1 MLRSAQHDKL
11 LMCRIKTEKNMGI
24 EKLIR
29 KELLSFGGYS
39 AAASPE
45 VLDGKIEVA
54 AKDMVK
60 IDANEN
66 PYGCSPRVGKA
77 LAHYPQFNIYPD
89 DGQEK
94 LRQLLAGYAGV
105 DAKYIVAGN
114 GSNQLIDLLVRLLVN
129 PGDEII
135 NCTPTFGI
143 YSFSAKLCNATL
155 VEIPRDD
162 NFNIDI
168 AKVKAAITKKTKLIF
183 VTNPNN
189 PTGNLTPQK
198 DIIELLETGAPIVVD
213 EAYYEFSRQTI
224 LPLSVKY
231 ENLIVL
237 RTFSKW
243 AGLAGLRIGY
253 GIFPETIADFILR
266 IKIPYNVNVAA
277 QVAVA
282 ESLKDI
288 DYLMASVQR
297 LIDERQRLYTQLQK
311 ISWLTVYPSQ
321 SNFILCRIKNID
333 AKDLH
338 KKLQMKGILVRYFDQ
353 PSIKDCIRFSVGK
366 PEHTDALIKTLREI
380 GG

>member
-1 MLRSAQHDKL
+1 
-11 LMCRIKTEKNMGI
+11 MGM

-45 VLDGKIEVA
+45 VLEGKIEVA
-54 AKDMVK
+54 AKDMIK

-66 PYGCSPRVGKA
+66 PYGCSPRVNKA
-77 LAHYPQFNIYPD
+77 LEKYPQFNIYPD

-94 LRQLLAGYAGV
+94 LRGLIAGYAGI

-114 GSNQLIDLLVRLLVN
+114 GSNQLIDLLIRLLVN
-129 PGDEII
+129 PGDEVI

-143 YSFSAKLCNATL
+143 YSFSTRLCNGSL
-155 VEIPRDD
+155 VDVPRDEA
-162 NFNIDI
+162 FNIDI
-168 AKVKAAITKKTKLIF
+168 TKVKAAITKITKLIF

-198 DIIELLETGAPIVVD
+198 DIIELLDTGATVVVD

-224 LPLSVKY
+224 MPLIGKY

-243 AGLAGLRIGY
+243 AGLAGLRVGY
-253 GIFPETIADFILR
+253 GIFPEAIADFILR

-282 ESLKDI
+282 ESLQDK
-288 DYLMASVQR
+288 DYLLASVQK
-297 LIDERQRLYTQLQK
+297 LIEERQRLTDQLQK
-311 ISWLTVYPSQ
+311 ISWLTVYPSE
-321 SNFILCRIKNID
+321 SNFIFCRVQNMD
-333 AKDLH
+333 ARDLH
-338 KKLQMKGILVRYFDQ
+338 KQLQMKGILVRYFDQ
-353 PSIKDCIRFSVGK
+353 PRIRDCIRFSVGK

>member
-1 MLRSAQHDKL
+1 
-11 LMCRIKTEKNMGI
+11 MGM

-45 VLDGKIEVA
+45 VLEGKIEVA
-54 AKDMVK
+54 AKDMIK

-66 PYGCSPRVGKA
+66 PYGCSPRVNKA
-77 LAHYPQFNIYPD
+77 LAKYPQFNIYPD

-94 LRQLLAGYAGV
+94 LRALIAGYAGT
-105 DAKYIVAGN
+105 DIKHIVCGN
-114 GSNQLIDLLVRLLVN
+114 GSNQLIDLLIRLLAN
-129 PGDEII
+129 PGDEVI

-143 YSFSAKLCNATL
+143 YSFSTKLCNGVL
-155 VEIPRDD
+155 VDVPRDEA
-162 NFNIDI
+162 FNINI
-168 AKVKAAITKKTKLIF
+168 AKVKAAITPKTKLIF

-189 PTGNLTPQK
+189 PTGNLTPEK
-198 DIIELLETGAPIVVD
+198 DIVELLDTGVPVVVD

-224 LPLSVKY
+224 MPLFTKY

-243 AGLAGLRIGY
+243 AGLAGLRVGY
-253 GIFPETIADFILR
+253 GMFPEAIADFILR

-282 ESLKDI
+282 ESLKDK
-288 DYLMASVQR
+288 DYLLASVQK
-297 LIDERQRLYTQLQK
+297 LINERQRLSEQLQK

-321 SNFILCRIKNID
+321 SNFIFCRIRNID
-333 AKDLH
+333 AQDLH

-353 PSIKDCIRFSVGK
+353 PRIKDCIRFSVGK

>member
-1 MLRSAQHDKL
+1 ME
-11 LMCRIKTEKNMGI
+11 MNMGI

-45 VLDGKIEVA
+45 VLEGKIEVA
-54 AKDMVK
+54 ARDMIK

-66 PYGCSPRVGKA
+66 PYGCSPRVNKA
-77 LAHYPQFNIYPD
+77 LARYPQFNIYPD

-94 LRQLLAGYAGV
+94 LRQSIAGYAGV
-105 DAKYIVAGN
+105 DMKRVVAGN
-114 GSNQLIDLLVRLLVN
+114 GSNQLIDLLIRLLVN
-129 PGDEII
+129 PGDEVI

-143 YSFSAKLCNATL
+143 YSFSTKLCNGVL

-162 NFNIDI
+162 DFNIDI
-168 AKVKAAITKKTKLIF
+168 LKVKASINKKTKLIF

-189 PTGNLTPQK
+189 PTGNLTPQE
-198 DIIELLETGAPIVVD
+198 DIIELLDTGVPVVVD
-213 EAYYEFSRQTI
+213 EAYYEFSRRTI
-224 LPLSVKY
+224 MPLIGKY
-231 ENLIVL
+231 ENLIIL

-243 AGLAGLRIGY
+243 AGLAGLRVGY
-253 GIFPETIADFILR
+253 GVFPEAIADFILR

-288 DYLMASVQR
+288 DYLMVSVQK
-297 LIDERQRLYTQLQK
+297 LIDERERLFAQLQK
-311 ISWLTVYPSQ
+311 INWLKVYPTQ
-321 SNFILCRIKNID
+321 SNFIFCRVQNVN

-338 KKLQMKGILVRYFDQ
+338 KQLQMKGILVRYFDQ
-353 PSIKDCIRFSVGK
+353 PRIQDCIRFSVGK
-366 PEHTDALIKTLREI
+366 PEHTDALIKTLRGI

>member
-1 MLRSAQHDKL
+1 
-11 LMCRIKTEKNMGI
+11 MGI

-29 KELLSFGGYS
+29 KELLAFGGYP

-45 VLDGKIEVA
+45 VLEGKIDVA
-54 AKDMVK
+54 AKDMIK

-66 PYGCSPRVGKA
+66 PYGCSPRVNKA
-77 LAHYPQFNIYPD
+77 LARYPQFNIYPD

-94 LRQLLAGYAGV
+94 LRKLLAGYAGV

-114 GSNQLIDLLVRLLVN
+114 GSNQLIDLLIRLLVN
-129 PGDEII
+129 PGDEVI

-143 YSFSAKLCNATL
+143 YSFSTKLCNGVL
-155 VEIPRDD
+155 VEIPRDES
-162 NFNIDI
+162 FNIDV
-168 AKVKAAITKKTKLIF
+168 AKVKAAITDKTKLIF

-198 DIIELLETGAPIVVD
+198 DIVALLETGVPVVVD

-224 LPLSVKY
+224 VPLLGKY
-231 ENLIVL
+231 ENLIIL

-243 AGLAGLRIGY
+243 AGLAGLRVGY
-253 GIFPETIADFILR
+253 GIFPEAIADFILR

-277 QVAVA
+277 IVAVD
-282 ESLKDI
+282 ESLKDT
-288 DYLMASVQR
+288 DYLMASVQK
-297 LIDERQRLYTQLQK
+297 LIDERHRLFTRLQK

-321 SNFILCRIKNID
+321 SNFILCRVKNID
-333 AKDLH
+333 AKELH
-338 KKLQMKGILVRYFDQ
+338 KQLQMKGILVRYFDQ
-353 PSIKDCIRFSVGK
+353 RRIKDCIRFSVGK
-366 PEHTDALIKTLREI
+366 PEHTEALIKTLREI

>member
-1 MLRSAQHDKL
+1 
-11 LMCRIKTEKNMGI
+11 MGM

-45 VLDGKIEVA
+45 VLEGKIEVA
-54 AKDMVK
+54 AKDMIK

-66 PYGCSPRVGKA
+66 PYGCSPRVNKA
-77 LAHYPQFNIYPD
+77 LEKYPQFNIYPD

-94 LRQLLAGYAGV
+94 LRGLIAGYAGI

-114 GSNQLIDLLVRLLVN
+114 GSNQLIDLLIRLLVN
-129 PGDEII
+129 PGDEVI

-143 YSFSAKLCNATL
+143 YSFSTRLCNGSL
-155 VEIPRDD
+155 VDVPRDEA
-162 NFNIDI
+162 FNIDI
-168 AKVKAAITKKTKLIF
+168 TKVKAAITKITKLIF

-198 DIIELLETGAPIVVD
+198 DIIELLDTGATVVVD

-224 LPLSVKY
+224 MPLIGKY

-243 AGLAGLRIGY
+243 AGLAGLRVGY
-253 GIFPETIADFILR
+253 GIFPEAIADFILR

-282 ESLKDI
+282 ESLQDK
-288 DYLMASVQR
+288 DYLLASVQK
-297 LIDERQRLYTQLQK
+297 LILERQRLTDQLQK
-311 ISWLTVYPSQ
+311 INWLTVYPSQ
-321 SNFILCRIKNID
+321 SNFIFCRVQNMD
-333 AKDLH
+333 ARDLH
-338 KKLQMKGILVRYFDQ
+338 KQLQMKGILVRYFDQ
-353 PSIKDCIRFSVGK
+353 PRIRDCIRFSVGK

>member
-1 MLRSAQHDKL
+1 
-11 LMCRIKTEKNMGI
+11 MGI

-45 VLDGKIEVA
+45 VLEGKIEVA
-54 AKDMVK
+54 ARDMIK

-66 PYGCSPRVGKA
+66 PYGCSPRVNKA
-77 LAHYPQFNIYPD
+77 LARYPQFNIYPD

-94 LRQLLAGYAGV
+94 LRQSIAGYAGV
-105 DAKYIVAGN
+105 DMKRVVAGN
-114 GSNQLIDLLVRLLVN
+114 GSNQLIDLLLRLLVN
-129 PGDEII
+129 PGDEVI

-143 YSFSAKLCNATL
+143 YSFSTKLCNGVL

-162 NFNIDI
+162 DFNIDI
-168 AKVKAAITKKTKLIF
+168 LKVKASINKKTKLIF

-189 PTGNLTPQK
+189 PTGNLTPQE
-198 DIIELLETGAPIVVD
+198 DIIELLDTGVPVVVD
-213 EAYYEFSRQTI
+213 EAYYEFSRRTI
-224 LPLSVKY
+224 MPLIGKY
-231 ENLIVL
+231 ENLIIL

-243 AGLAGLRIGY
+243 AGLAGLRVGY
-253 GIFPETIADFILR
+253 GVFPEAIADFILR

-288 DYLMASVQR
+288 DYLMVSVQK
-297 LIDERQRLYTQLQK
+297 LIDERERLFAQLQK
-311 ISWLTVYPSQ
+311 INWLKVYPTQ
-321 SNFILCRIKNID
+321 SNFIFCRVQNVN

-338 KKLQMKGILVRYFDQ
+338 KQLQMKGILVRYFDQ
-353 PSIKDCIRFSVGK
+353 PRIQDCIRFSVGK
-366 PEHTDALIKTLREI
+366 PEHTDALIKTLRGI

>member
-1 MLRSAQHDKL
+1 
-11 LMCRIKTEKNMGI
+11 MGI

-29 KELLSFGGYS
+29 KELLAFGGYS

-45 VLDGKIEVA
+45 VLEGKIEVA

-66 PYGCSPRVGKA
+66 PYGCSPRVNKA

-94 LRQLLAGYAGV
+94 LRSLLAGYAGV

-114 GSNQLIDLLVRLLVN
+114 GSNQLIDLLIRLLVN
-129 PGDEII
+129 PGDEVI

-143 YSFSAKLCNATL
+143 YSFSTRLCNGVLTD
-155 VEIPRDD
+155 VPRDD

-168 AKVKAAITKKTKLIF
+168 AKVKAAITKRTKLVF

-198 DIIELLETGAPIVVD
+198 DIIELLETGVPVVVD

-224 LPLSVKY
+224 LPLFGKY

-243 AGLAGLRIGY
+243 AGLAGLRVGY
-253 GIFPETIADFILR
+253 GIFPEAIADFIVR

-282 ESLKDI
+282 ESLKDA
-288 DYLMASVQR
+288 DYLMASVQKLIEERER
-297 LIDERQRLYTQLQK
+297 LTAQLKK
-311 ISWLTVYPSQ
+311 ISRLTVYPSQ
-321 SNFILCRIKNID
+321 SNFILCRIKGID
-333 AKDLH
+333 AQDLH
-338 KKLQMKGILVRYFDQ
+338 KQLQMKGILVRYFDT
-353 PSIKDCIRFSVGK
+353 PRIKDCIRFSVGK